1 MASKRD
7 DAELSSYADDVI
19 QGQDEL
25 NPDDN
30 SGDLVEVVDDNDDI
44 DKTQPTA
51 VSSLSGGRRKDD
63 DGFYKSIDATQLYLN
78 EIGFSPLLT
87 PEEEVHY
94 ARLARKGVEAGRRR
108 MIESNLRLVDEQK
121 FESHKRVTI
130 YGRVLDY
137 YSHLLI
143 FIAPIPSNI
152 MFAAFWLFSYSRI
165 ECHCLHGI
173 IHLLLGI
180 SFQS

>member
-7 DAELSSYADDVI
+7 DAELSSYAEDEL

-25 NPDDN
+25 SSDN
-30 SGDLVEVVDDNDDI
+30 SSEELIGAEENEAGLDGERSPA
-44 DKTQPTA
+44 TTA
-51 VSSLSGGRRKDD
+51 TKATGRRKDD

-108 MIESNLRLVDEQK
+108 MIESNLRLVVKNLQ
-121 FESHKRVTI
+121 T
-130 YGRVLDY
+130 L
-137 YSHLLI
+137 
-143 FIAPIPSNI
+143 
-152 MFAAFWLFSYSRI
+152 
-165 ECHCLHGI
+165 C
-173 IHLLLGI
+173 
-180 SFQS
+180 QSWFDSARSD